1 MDGWMDRQSRYIA
14 SFIPRSDG
22 RQFGARIRW
31 TTLCRSRRQCP
42 SILVVLVLV
51 LPGITQCCDEVNTL
65 LIVAHASLF
74 WFEGRV
80 ADHWM
85 VP

>member
-1 MDGWMDRQSRYIA
+1 MDGWIGNPDISHHSSHALFWPPIWGQDSLDNFVSEQEAM
-14 SFIPRSDG
+14 
-22 RQFGARIRW
+22 
-31 TTLCRSRRQCP
+31 

-51 LPGITQCCDEVNTL
+51 WPGIPQCCDEVNTL
-65 LIVAHASLF
+65 LIAHASLF